1 MVSGY
6 GTIAP
11 MELQISQRSDPGLFR
26 VQLKLPGQEVSN
38 NRSVTP
44 D

>member
-11 MELQISQRSDPGLFR
+11 MELQISQHSDPGLFR
-26 VQLKLPGQEVSN
+26 DQLKFPGQNVSN
-38 NRSVTP
+38 NHSLTP